1 LLEHINQKLTV
12 FVVWE
17 PVLGSDLGPP
27 SDENIARVSDLRV
40 HQYWDPKLLLSDEFL
55 ALTKAF
61 PEKFSEEHKKEL
73 ARRNLIWDAVVVF
86 NPGITWGAMLPFPDY
101 SGGPVVDITEALSQ
115 KLASIVR

>member
-1 LLEHINQKLTV
+1 MNQKLAV

-27 SDENIARVSDLRV
+27 SDENIARVSDLRA
-40 HQYWDPKLLLSDEFL
+40 HQYWDPKLLLSNEFL
-55 ALTKAF
+55 ALTQAF

-86 NPGITWGAMLPFPDY
+86 DPGVTWKGMLPFPDY
-101 SGGPVVDITEALSQ
+101 SGGPVVDVTEPFSKKLSTP
-115 KLASIVR
+115 